1 MTNNEKYIDNA
12 TIHTYV
18 YTVCQKNVCTEEKN
32 FKCDLHS
39 RIQTIKSLH
48 TFYFCTHSIT
58 KLVYDHKAPIIF

>member
-18 YTVCQKNVCTEEKN
+18 YTVCQKNLSIEEKN

-39 RIQTIKSLH
+39 RI
-48 TFYFCTHSIT
+48 
-58 KLVYDHKAPIIF
+58 